1 LDHFGGWKE
10 ASNVTS
16 YRHLGFQ
23 IDVESFLSGGA
34 AHIGRRLGAAHFSFN
49 EMRAIYETSFIDS
62 YIRAAVLKQLTLSG
76 LTFGTE
82 YLPMHCKQMGRL
94 QTCWRHFLRQITGAY
109 RVDGVDE
116 KGNPTTKWSKSILEM
131 KQEASVRGVMYYID
145 AAKLRALGRLVRSRR
160 TRLKEL
166 GKITIEGG
174 KRPAG
179 GGRKLF
185 RQEIKRLMKKVEEGL
200 QRFLSDEDFRKLL
213 PKKRNKKGRLVDTE
227 LIEVW
232 EKAFEDSKFSDV
244 ICVTALE
251 KSMVKGPNEFDREG
265 NLRMKS
271 HVMERY
277 AARKG
282 ALKKR
287 EKDSEMVLEARRRE
301 AKAAGRPWASSNS
314 DSDSMELT
322 IHL

>member
-1 LDHFGGWKE
+1 VEVEEDVEVEVVVEEGEGVDWITLADGRRLPI
-10 ASNVTS
+10 VTS
-16 YRHLGFQ
+16 YKHLGFQ

-94 QTCWRHFLRQITGAY
+94 QTCWGHFLRQITGAY

-232 EKAFEDSKFSDV
+232 EKAFED
-244 ICVTALE
+244 
-251 KSMVKGPNEFDREG
+251 
-265 NLRMKS
+265 
-271 HVMERY
+271 
-277 AARKG
+277 
-282 ALKKR
+282 
-287 EKDSEMVLEARRRE
+287 
-301 AKAAGRPWASSNS
+301 
-314 DSDSMELT
+314 
-322 IHL
+322 